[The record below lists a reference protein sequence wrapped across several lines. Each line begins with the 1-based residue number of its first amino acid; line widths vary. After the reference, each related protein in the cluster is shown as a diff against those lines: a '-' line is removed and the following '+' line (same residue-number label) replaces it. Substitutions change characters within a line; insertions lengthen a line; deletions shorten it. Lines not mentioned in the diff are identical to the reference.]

1 MHPSSAETF
10 DPNGTAGVS
19 NAWHGALR
27 EILVALK
34 WRGEDRHLYEA
45 MPQGAGD
52 VDCDRFR
59 EILANL
65 GFPSLHRR
73 GSPKMLDARWLP
85 AIYLDRK
92 GDPHLLID
100 ETDQDEA
107 PDREHAMLLFQPAGN
122 EGTDQQ
128 TPFVTKVIRR
138 YRPTLVQAF
147 WVSLL
152 ITIVALAPSL
162 FNRALYDNVI
172 ASGAKSG
179 VNMLLAGVLAA
190 LACELVLRSVRAR
203 NLAHIGA
210 RLDHFVS
217 VTVFE
222 RLMALPP
229 AFTERAAVSSQIARL
244 RDFDSIREFCTGPL
258 APLIFELPL
267 VLTYVAAM
275 IYVGGWL
282 ALIPGVLV
290 IAYGILLV
298 SMYQGLKERARNA
311 ANAASARH
319 EFLLETVT
327 KLPAIR
333 LAGLEAAWL
342 ERFRNISARAS
353 DASFS
358 SSFYSQILEVKAY
371 VLMTLSGVATLG
383 FGVVAVVGQ
392 HMTTGDLIASMM
404 LIWRIVAPIQLAC
417 ASMSRVQQLAAS
429 KAQVE
434 RLFSMPPEHDFRTP
448 ASAHAKLLGGI
459 SFRRVSLRYLQDSE
473 PALLG
478 VTFDVKPGEV
488 VAIAGSNGSG
498 KSSILKLI
506 LGIYHAQA
514 GAVLLDGVDV
524 RQFDPVYVRQSIA
537 YVPQIANFF
546 SGTLKENLLLASP
559 TASDVDCMTAL
570 SQTAAATSRAQLE
583 EPMDTSGAS
592 GQKVNLARAYLR
604 PAPIVLLDE
613 ATHGLG
619 PESDA
624 VLVHRIAELRG
635 KSTVLICTHR
645 EDHMRLA
652 DRLMVIEKGEL
663 TMAGPPDKV
672 LEAMH
677 RRRA

>member
-1 MHPSSAETF
+1 
-10 DPNGTAGVS
+10 
-19 NAWHGALR
+19 LR
-27 EILVALK
+27 EILLALK
-34 WRGEDRHLYEA
+34 WRGEERQIHEA
-45 MPQGAGD
+45 MPGSDGD
-52 VDCDRFR
+52 LDCDQFR

-85 AIYLDRK
+85 ALYLDRK
-92 GDPHLLID
+92 GEPHLLID

-107 PDREHAMLLFQPAGN
+107 PDAERALLLFPPAGN
-122 EGTDQQ
+122 EGIDQQ

-172 ASGAKSG
+172 ASGTKSG
-179 VNMLLAGVLAA
+179 MNMLLAGVLAA
-190 LACELVLRSVRAR
+190 LACELALRSVRAR
-203 NLAHIGA
+203 NFAHIGA

-217 VTVFE
+217 CTVFE
-222 RLMALPP
+222 RLMALSP
-229 AFTERAAVSSQIARL
+229 AYTERAAVSSQIARL

-290 IAYGILLV
+290 ICYGILLV

-333 LAGLEAAWL
+333 LAGLEGAWL

-371 VLMTLSGVATLG
+371 VLMTLSGIATLG
-383 FGVVAVVGQ
+383 FGVVSVVGQ
-392 HMTTGDLIASMM
+392 HMTTGDLIAAMM

-434 RLFSMPPEHDFRTP
+434 RLFSMPPEHDFRAP
-448 ASAHAKLLGGI
+448 HRPHPKLQGAI

-506 LGIYHAQA
+506 LGMYHAQA

-524 RQFDPVYVRQSIA
+524 RQLDPIFVRQSIA

-546 SGTLKENLLLASP
+546 SGSLRENLHLSNP
-559 TASDVDCMTAL
+559 TADDDDLARAL
-570 SQTAAATSRAQLE
+570 AQTGAGASAAQLDT
-583 EPMDTSGAS
+583 PMDTGGAT
-592 GQKVNLARAYLR
+592 GQKVNLARAYIRL
-604 PAPIVLLDE
+604 APIVLLDE

-619 PESDA
+619 PDSDA
-624 VLVHRIAELRG
+624 ELVRRIAELRG
-635 KSTVLICTHR
+635 RATVLICTHR

-652 DRLMVIEKGEL
+652 DRMMVIEKGEL

-672 LEAMH
+672 LEALH